1 MGLLD
6 NFRRQTGQRISMN
19 VCMMGPRGVGK
30 TTILTAVFKETQCAI
45 TSTNLL
51 LHAQGTTRATLNDHF
66 HELSF
71 AFDVQ
76 NPIVDRPNAGLS
88 ASSGEHVFEFAMGL
102 KGKEPKVDLYIK
114 DFPGE
119 YVQTKPQDVTAFISD
134 SNAIMLAIDT
144 PHMMEAGGRYCEEKN
159 KIHTIT
165 SFFKNSLSEN
175 SLSDKLV
182 LLVPLKCERYQHEGR
197 MGEVLEATERYYA
210 ELLRLLIDNKRV
222 CCAITPILTLG
233 GVEFDRF
240 EHSTGNIA
248 LPRAYYRF
256 WGNPPV
262 YRSAFCNQPIYY
274 LLSFISE
281 QYQRSKKNAKF
292 FKKIFQAIFS
302 LFDKDP
308 ELYEEILKLEKYRK
322 SDFPGYKIVCGESM
336 FYYNR

>member
-6 NFRRQTGQRISMN
+6 NFRKQVGQRICMN

-30 TTILTAVFKETQCAI
+30 TTILTSVFKETQGAI
-45 TSTNLL
+45 TSTDLL
-51 LHAQGTTRATLNDHF
+51 LHAQGATPAILNDRL

-71 AFDVQ
+71 AFDVK
-76 NPIVDRPNAGLS
+76 NPVIDRPNAGLS
-88 ASSGEHVFEFAMGL
+88 ASLGEHVFEFALGL

-119 YVQTKPQDVTAFISD
+119 YVQTKPQEVTDFISE

-159 KIHTIT
+159 KVSVIT
-165 SFFKNSLSEN
+165 SFFKNSLGAN

-182 LLVPLKCERYQHEGR
+182 LLIPLKCERYQHEGR
-197 MGEVLEATERYYA
+197 MNDVLETVERYYA
-210 ELLRLLIDNKRV
+210 ELLQLLIDNNQV
-222 CCAITPILTLG
+222 CCAITPIITLG

-240 EHSTGNIA
+240 ESSINNNV
-248 LPRAYYRF
+248 LPQAYYKF
-256 WGNPPV
+256 WGNPPA
-262 YRSAFCNQPIYY
+262 YKSAFCNQPIYY
-274 LLSFISE
+274 LLSFVSE
-281 QYQRSKKNAKF
+281 QYHRSKKNAGF
-292 FKKIFQAIFS
+292 FEKIFQSIFN
-302 LFDKDP
+302 LFDNDP
-308 ELYEEILKLEKYRK
+308 KLYEEILKLEKYRK